1 MSEIFDYE
9 KVKIDIENLE
19 VLFDK
24 FAKQVRDANDVVI
37 ENINN
42 GAGSAIYGDYG
53 KRLLDSWDKNSS
65 TFGDFKKNFDDWVKL
80 VTIVGINNS
89 AFENNISSALNQ
101 MSQEAFESSN
111 YGKFVKSNYG
121 GKFVNGNYVEG
132 WDTKKDA
139 DFFEPNVAGVICTME
154 LGDNLSFDSYNNK
167 DGIEIR
173 AYKDKNGNI
182 ICYETMSEPYEYYDK
197 NGNMLTETEFTNL
210 KNGYFAGITEPG
222 PEQTTTVETTPA
234 VTRDE
239 AIAEL
244 SDGQLYYDDN
254 VTKTRYLRTFYRNG
268 TTSELTYVGTDKN
281 GIDVYCK
288 AGTNDLYY
296 ISSSTATV
304 ATSYSGSKTDF
315 EVYNNETISSASAD
329 HDAEVAPRTFTID
342 PNGASRRDANY
353 NRGGHTFQYF
363 GTGPDGT
370 VYYKYQSNSDNLYVF
385 NENGRAVKF
394 EEFDADDVIF
404 N

>member
-24 FAKQVRDANDVVI
+24 FAKQVRDANDVVV

-111 YGKFVKSNYG
+111 YGQFVKSNYG

-182 ICYETMSEPYEYYDK
+182 IGYETMSEPYEYYDK

-222 PEQTTTVETTPA
+222 PRTGDYVDYSDDTFSTVIGAYHSESTKLDQYDNKIIYCDI
-234 VTRDE
+234 TRKTD
-239 AIAEL
+239 
-244 SDGQLYYDDN
+244 DGRAGEKVYTYEDFGNN
-254 VTKTRYLRTFYRNG
+254 VTICG
-268 TTSELTYVGTDKN
+268 YVGGKWYD
-281 GIDVYCK
+281 IDGNYLGDSSYDIESYV
-288 AGTNDLYY
+288 NDY
-296 ISSSTATV
+296 
-304 ATSYSGSKTDF
+304 
-315 EVYNNETISSASAD
+315 YNN
-329 HDAEVAPRTFTID
+329 HL
-342 PNGASRRDANY
+342 
-353 NRGGHTFQYF
+353 
-363 GTGPDGT
+363 
-370 VYYKYQSNSDNLYVF
+370 K
-385 NENGRAVKF
+385 
-394 EEFDADDVIF
+394 
-404 N
+404 